1 MMERASSRLRLSTI
15 SRHLS
20 APSQRFAS
28 QLKNL
33 SASKKVLGMPVII
46 GAMVLDIHAVPFAAD
61 LQRGTTVPG
70 KVTYVQGGVG
80 RNVAECI
87 TKLGVPAFLISVVG
101 QDMAGQLLVAHW
113 LSLGLSIEGV
123 QQCAEC
129 VTPVVSAVFDT
140 KGELATAVADVTALE
155 EHMTP
160 KWICQFVD
168 IIQSAP
174 VMMVDANLM
183 PNVLEAACSLARE
196 ANVPIWFEPVSVP
209 KSVRATGLLKY
220 ITFASPN
227 KAELISMAEN
237 LTCSVKGMMS
247 QGSLS
252 TKTGSA
258 RVKEIVWKLR
268 HHIYVLLA
276 TGMKYI
282 VLTLG
287 KHGVVL
293 CSTRNNPMFQ
303 DSLGQMDLSSDADG
317 GTTFD
322 AIPVAAI
329 LSRAIASS
337 LTETS
342 SDGISSNVTN
352 TQTNI
357 FEFPND
363 SYEPPHVQNAVQ
375 SEPKV
380 MCVHLPALPSTVVSL
395 SGAGDCLVAGTMAA
409 LSGNCD
415 LVRSLA
421 YGVAVARLAVQSDS
435 NVPECF
441 SRNSISD
448 DVQFVM
454 SQTQVFHI

>member
-1 MMERASSRLRLSTI
+1 MPYCSPSHIYSVSAGSRLLS
-15 SRHLS
+15 R
-20 APSQRFAS
+20 
-28 QLKNL
+28 
-33 SASKKVLGMPVII
+33 
-46 GAMVLDIHAVPFAAD
+46 DIHRLLSSHPGAYIGRAISKLGSHTPLASWTHLVSPSLPFP
-61 LQRGTTVPG
+61 Q
-70 KVTYVQGGVG
+70 VTYVQGGVG

-220 ITFASPN
+220 QITFASPN

-293 CSTRNNPMFQ
+293 CSTRNNP
-303 DSLGQMDLSSDADG
+303 
-317 GTTFD
+317 
-322 AIPVAAI
+322 I
-329 LSRAIASS
+329 
-337 LTETS
+337 
-342 SDGISSNVTN
+342 
-352 TQTNI
+352 
-357 FEFPND
+357 
-363 SYEPPHVQNAVQ
+363 
-375 SEPKV
+375 EPKV

-441 SRNSISD
+441 SRNSISGK
-448 DVQFVM
+448 
-454 SQTQVFHI
+454 